1 MPILVESLQKMS
13 DQTEL
18 FVRNTENL
26 YALLAQ
32 LTKCSSLHEGLFAFG
47 QPNKLLSEEKV
58 VFDFIESLCVP
69 TIAYYEFL
77 FEFLVYNKE
86 DQRSEAFIRRS
97 LSIFFNCLLRGKCC
111 TPNSHDQTNELLP
124 NMMPQLFSKLCEI
137 VDLRYDSEIAKVLI
151 FSAKG

>member
-1 MPILVESLQKMS
+1 MKCVPTLVDSLQKMS

-69 TIAYYEFL
+69 TLAYFEFL
-77 FEFLVYNKE
+77 FEFLNFDKN
-86 DQRSEAFIRRS
+86 D
-97 LSIFFNCLLRGKCC
+97 
-111 TPNSHDQTNELLP
+111 
-124 NMMPQLFSKLCEI
+124 
-137 VDLRYDSEIAKVLI
+137 
-151 FSAKG
+151 